1 MDSRFHDTDV
11 ALTVALK
18 RTVAAIQGDH
28 ITLQQLL
35 GLIGEQG
42 LLVFCTILTIP
53 FLFPVSIPGVSTVF
67 GLVIIFIGI
76 SVTLNRALWLP
87 ERLLQHQVS
96 SAHLVPVLE
105 KGIHVFG
112 RLERWMCVRLRQLT
126 EGELVNRLN
135 GLALTSGGVLLLFPL
150 SFIPFSNTLPAVSIL
165 LLALGMLQRDGI
177 FIVLGYGALLLTI
190 LYFGGLALFVFLGG
204 QSLFFGV

>member
-11 ALTVALK
+11 ALSVALK
-18 RTVAAIQGDH
+18 RTIAEIHGDR

-53 FLFPVSIPGVSTVF
+53 FLLPVSIPGVSTVF

-87 ERLLQHQVS
+87 ERILRHELTRD
-96 SAHLVPVLE
+96 HLVPVLE
-105 KGIHVFG
+105 KGIHFFG
-112 RLERWMCVRLRQLT
+112 RLEQWMRVRLRQLT
-126 EGELVNRLN
+126 EGELMNRLN
-135 GLALTSGGVLLLFPL
+135 GLALTSSGVLLLFPL
-150 SFIPFSNTLPAVSIL
+150 SFIPFSNTLPALAVL
-165 LLALGMLQRDGI
+165 LLALGMLQRDGV
-177 FIVLGYGALLLTI
+177 FIVAGYSALGLTV
-190 LYFGGLALFVFLGG
+190 LYFAGLALAIFFGG
-204 QSLFFGV
+204 QSLIFGQ

>member
-11 ALTVALK
+11 ALSVALK

-67 GLVIIFIGI
+67 GLVIIFIGV

-87 ERLLQHQVS
+87 DRLLQHQMS
-96 SAHLVPVLE
+96 SEHLVPVLE
-105 KGIHVFG
+105 KGIHFFG
-112 RLERWMCVRLRQLT
+112 RLEQWMRVRLRQLT

-150 SFIPFSNTLPAVSIL
+150 SFIPFSNTLPALSIL

-177 FIVLGYGALLLTI
+177 FIVMGYSMLLVTV
-190 LYFGGLALFVFLGG
+190 LYFGGLAIFVLLGG
-204 QSLFFGV
+204 HSLFFGV

>member
-11 ALTVALK
+11 ALSVALK
-18 RTVAAIQGDH
+18 RTIAEIRGDR

-53 FLFPVSIPGVSTVF
+53 FLLPVSIPGVSTVF

-87 ERLLQHQVS
+87 ERILRHELTRE
-96 SAHLVPVLE
+96 HLVPVLE
-105 KGIHVFG
+105 KGIHFFA
-112 RLERWMCVRLRQLT
+112 RL
-126 EGELVNRLN
+126 
-135 GLALTSGGVLLLFPL
+135 
-150 SFIPFSNTLPAVSIL
+150 
-165 LLALGMLQRDGI
+165 
-177 FIVLGYGALLLTI
+177 
-190 LYFGGLALFVFLGG
+190 
-204 QSLFFGV
+204 